1 MVKIDE
7 ILNKLL
13 GKIQPTGSHDIDMER
28 LGNIENYNDALFYI
42 IKELVKASKYIGD
55 YRASMCQLG
64 ESANNI
70 LLELK
75 ETLEDIEE

>member
-13 GKIQPTGSHDIDMER
+13 GKIQPTGSHEIDMER

-42 IKELVKASKYIGD
+42 IKELIEASKSKDD
-55 YRASMCQLG
+55 YRDSMCQIG

-75 ETLEDIEE
+75 ETLADIEE